1 MLKISLK
8 TTNAIPGSASMILTL
23 PPNVQ
28 IEKSN
33 VLMLV
38 NGVRTSP
45 SINTIVKQ
53 LTVKS
58 MPHDGETVFTI
69 EILDGVKNPTIG
81 PYNYDYLQIEFRD
94 SDGYSIDRLSSNE
107 VVIAVQCTANCA
119 TCSGS
124 LSTCTSCSSIL
135 NKIFYLKD
143 QHCLEECGK
152 GFFENQSGYICSPC
166 ADPCLEC
173 STAAT
178 ACTLCNPL

>member
-1 MLKISLK
+1 
-8 TTNAIPGSASMILTL
+8 
-23 PPNVQ
+23 
-28 IEKSN
+28 
-33 VLMLV
+33 MLV

-107 VVIAVQCTANCA
+107 VVIAVQCAANCT
-119 TCSGS
+119 TCSGT

-143 QHCLEECGK
+143 
-152 GFFENQSGYICSPC
+152 
-166 ADPCLEC
+166 
-173 STAAT
+173 
-178 ACTLCNPL
+178 